1 MLKKGS
7 YITFLTK
14 FLIIFIVFF
23 TVLFSAEV
31 LHVDSKVAHYDL
43 LPHSQIYIDINKTK
57 NFDEIADL
65 STPFEDNHEILR
77 GFGYSPNF
85 NVWLRFSI
93 TNTSDKIIEQIL
105 EYDHAL
111 TSNIV
116 FYAPQNNYMP
126 LQDGLFHIT
135 NERKTINPIF
145 TITLKPNETQTC
157 YISASSH
164 ITTLIVK
171 LNLWKSES
179 FYEKEISRQVILAL
193 FFGSMFILAL
203 YNTFIYFFTKDLSYL
218 YYSLYIFGIL
228 IHHFFYVGLSN
239 IYIINPSWNEAIIQY
254 ASLIVGFPAFALAVF
269 TKSFLKTKQYPLWN
283 KILNIYLIIFPILL
297 SIFLVTDSLNKYR
310 NIFAVLLLIY
320 LLSMTIYASF
330 KRNRQAYFILFGWLV
345 FISAGLF
352 MYLSSTG
359 IFSIYKYFPYYVEVS
374 LVVEAIVFSIALA
387 DRIKQ
392 LQIDKE
398 EANLRLIAQQ
408 KNEKDYLKQEVKK
421 KTLALQISLDEKK
434 LLLKELNHRVK
445 KNMQTIVSLIRLQSD
460 KVDDKLL
467 QDFLITIQNRINAM
481 SHLHELLYTQED
493 ITHIDAYEYF
503 EILIEEVRESYSHNE
518 VEINFDITANLK
530 MEQAVYCGLILNEL
544 ITNAFKYAFPAQV
557 GTITIK
563 LYKKNNLYSLDI
575 CDDGIGYNQ
584 EIQKNSLGLLL
595 VTTLVK
601 EQLEGTLKIDTSDGV
616 KIKIRWSV
624 HE

>member
-1 MLKKGS
+1 MLKKGDS
-7 YITFLTK
+7 ITFLTQ
-14 FLIIFIVFF
+14 FLMIFIVFF
-23 TVLFSAEV
+23 TVLLSAEA

-43 LPHSQIYIDINKTK
+43 LLHSQIYVDINKTK
-57 NFDEIADL
+57 NFEEIMDSL
-65 STPFEDNHEILR
+65 TPFQDNHDILR

-93 TNTSDKIIEQIL
+93 TNTSNKTIEQII

-111 TSNIV
+111 TSSIV

-126 LQDGLFHIT
+126 LQDGLFHVSHA
-135 NERKTINPIF
+135 RKTINPIF
-145 TITLKPNETQTC
+145 TITLQPNETQIC
-157 YISASSH
+157 YISASSR

-203 YNTFIYFFTKDLSYL
+203 YNIFIYFFTRDKSYL
-218 YYSLYIFGIL
+218 FYSLYIFGIL

-239 IYIINPSWNEAIIQY
+239 IYIINPAWNEAIIQY
-254 ASLIVGFPAFALAVF
+254 ASLIVGFPAFALAIF
-269 TKSFLKTKQYPLWN
+269 TQSFLKTKQYPLWN

-297 SIFLVTDSLNKYR
+297 CLFLVTDSLNKYR
-310 NIFAVLLLIY
+310 NIFSVLLLIY
-320 LLSMTIYASF
+320 LLGITIYASF

-398 EANLRLIAQQ
+398 EVNLRLIAQQ
-408 KNEKDYLKQEVKK
+408 QNEKDHLKQEVEK
-421 KTLALQISLDEKK
+421 KTLALQILLDEKK

-445 KNMQTIVSLIRLQSD
+445 NNMQTIVSLIRLQSD

-503 EILIEEVRESYSHNE
+503 ELLIEEVRESYNYNE

-544 ITNAFKYAFPAQV
+544 ITNAFKYAFPAQE

-584 EIQKNSLGLLL
+584 EIQKDSLGLLL

-601 EQLEGTLKIDTSDGV
+601 EQLGGTLKIDTSDGV

-624 HE
+624 NE

>member
-1 MLKKGS
+1 M
-7 YITFLTK
+7 
-14 FLIIFIVFF
+14 IFIVFF
-23 TVLFSAEV
+23 TVLLSAEA

>member
-157 YISASSH
+157 YIKASSH

>member
-1 MLKKGS
+1 MLKKGNG
-7 YITFLTK
+7 ITFLTK
-14 FLIIFIVFF
+14 FLIIFIGFF
-23 TVLFSAEV
+23 TLLLSAEV
-31 LHVDSKVAHYDL
+31 LHVDSNVAHYDL

-57 NFDEIADL
+57 NFDEIVDS
-65 STPFEDNHEILR
+65 STPFQDNHDILR
-77 GFGYSPNF
+77 GYGYSPNF
-85 NVWLRFSI
+85 NVWVRFTISNS
-93 TNTSDKIIEQIL
+93 TDETIEQIL
-105 EYDHAL
+105 EYDNAL
-111 TSNIV
+111 TSNIL
-116 FYAPQNNYMP
+116 FYAPENDYTPIQE
-126 LQDGLFHIT
+126 GLFHIS
-135 NERKTINPIF
+135 NNRKTINPIF
-145 TITLKPNETQTC
+145 TITLKPNETRTY
-157 YISASSH
+157 YIKAASH
-164 ITTLIVK
+164 ITTLIIK
-171 LNLWKSES
+171 LNLWKSDS
-179 FYEKEISRQVILAL
+179 FYEKEISHQVILAL

-203 YNTFIYFFTKDLSYL
+203 YNTFIYFFTKDMSYL
-218 YYSLYIFGIL
+218 FYSLYIFGIL

-239 IYIINPSWNEAIIQY
+239 IYLINPAWNEAIIQY
-254 ASLIVGFPAFALAVF
+254 ASLIVGFPALALAIF
-269 TKSFLKTKQYPLWN
+269 TQSFLKTKQYLLWN

-310 NIFAVLLLIY
+310 NIFSVLLLIY
-320 LLSMTIYASF
+320 LLGITIYASF

-359 IFSIYKYFPYYVEVS
+359 IFSIYKYFSYYVEVS

-398 EANLRLIAQQ
+398 EANLQLISQQ

-421 KTLALQISLDEKK
+421 KTLALQILLDEKK

-445 KNMQTIVSLIRLQSD
+445 NNMQTIVSLIRLQSD

-503 EILIEEVRESYSHNE
+503 EILIEEVKESYKHNE

-544 ITNAFKYAFPAQV
+544 ITNAFKYAFPTQE

-563 LYKKNNLYSLDI
+563 LYKKNSLYSLDI

-584 EIQKNSLGLLL
+584 DIQENSLGLLL

-601 EQLEGTLKIDTSDGV
+601 EQLRGTLEIDASEGV
-616 KIKIRWSV
+616 KIRISWSS
-624 HE
+624 E